1 MTSTG
6 KGRLAIGLVG
16 AGRLGR
22 VYARDLASRIAETK
36 LVAIADPVEAV
47 AQEVAAEFDVP
58 KHYADPLALIDDPAV
73 DAIVIV
79 SPTHTH
85 RELVIAAAS
94 RKKPTFC
101 EKPPALSLAEVAEM
115 QAAVAT
121 SGMFLQMGFMRRF
134 DAGYASAKRQIDEG
148 RIGTPLVFKSTSRDP
163 FRPSLEYANPKSS
176 GGMLLDMGIHD
187 FDLARWFMGE
197 VRTVSTM

>member
-6 KGRLAIGLVG
+6 KGRLAIGLIG

-22 VYARDLASRIAETK
+22 VYARDLATRIAETK
-36 LVAIADPVEAV
+36 LVAIADPVETV

-85 RELVIAAAS
+85 RELVIAAAG

-101 EKPPALSLAEVAEM
+101 EKPPALSLAETERMKAELIAFT
-115 QAAVAT
+115 AA
-121 SGMFLQMGFMRRF
+121 
-134 DAGYASAKRQIDEG
+134 AGRETRKKRYRYG
-148 RIGTPLVFKSTSRDP
+148 VVT
-163 FRPSLEYANPKSS
+163 
-176 GGMLLDMGIHD
+176 
-187 FDLARWFMGE
+187 
-197 VRTVSTM
+197 